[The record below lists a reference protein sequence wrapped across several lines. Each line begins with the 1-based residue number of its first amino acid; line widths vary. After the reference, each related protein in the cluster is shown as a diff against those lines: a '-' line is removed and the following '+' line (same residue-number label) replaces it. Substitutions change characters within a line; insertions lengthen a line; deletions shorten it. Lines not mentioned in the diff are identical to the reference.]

1 MFVLKDKQARWNVWK
16 TNKHVEVLSG
26 TGQQQC
32 VCEVVWKIEKEMLR
46 RYDTDGDGILSSAE
60 IQASVYF
67 INEGFEEI
75 Q

>member
-1 MFVLKDKQARWNVWK
+1 
-16 TNKHVEVLSG
+16 VLSG